1 MSGISD
7 EKAPLD
13 DCLDAHLC
21 LKTLAKPK
29 SAARRSS
36 LFLEGGEAGEAGEG
50 GGGGEGGGQ

>member
-36 LFLEGGEAGEAGEG
+36 LFLEGGEAGEG